1 MKTALISALS
11 TALLSLPA
19 QAAAPQAA
27 ATTPATTT
35 SISPAAKPDA
45 QPTAAPHAGHQ
56 HAHGHPQMPLP
67 ATDKAS
73 QEAMNAMTEA
83 KLTGLATYL
92 RALLNDESDEAALRK
107 SKLDLPTLDSLA
119 FLSER
124 YYPARAK
131 VLEFEAE
138 LARLKAAPQG
148 KAEAARA
155 RSLQQMI
162 GAHERFRGQFFQQVK
177 AENRALIDKHEPT
190 FVALVR
196 EQKVK
201 RAKIQAESVELVRKN
216 FDESL
221 MPRFIAYLSA
231 RAAKVSE
238 RQALATAKI
247 EEKQAIG
254 LSQLVSEYGRQK
266 MTARQAEK
274 ELPAARQ
281 RLKAAQTGGRSTSF
295 EERLIQHYES
305 QLTGFESF
313 KASFAQKNGAKLQ
326 AAIEANFDALMA
338 AYQRQA
344 SQPGGA
350 R

>member
-11 TALLSLPA
+11 TALLSLPT
-19 QAAAPQAA
+19 QAAAPQATA
-27 ATTPATTT
+27 PAPTAT
-35 SISPAAKPDA
+35 ISPAA
-45 QPTAAPHAGHQ
+45 QPADPHAGHQ
-56 HAHGHPQMPLP
+56 HAHGPSQTPLP

-83 KLTGLATYL
+83 KLTGLAAYL

-131 VLEFEAE
+131 ALEFEAE

-148 KAEAARA
+148 KAEATRA
-155 RSLQQMI
+155 RSLQQML

-177 AENRALIDKHEPT
+177 EENRALIDKHEPT

-196 EQKVK
+196 EQQAK
-201 RAKIQAESVELVRKN
+201 RAKIQAESVEQVRKN

-231 RAAKVSE
+231 RATRTPE

-254 LSQLVSEYGRQK
+254 LSMLVSEYGRQK

-295 EERLIQHYES
+295 EERLIQHYEA

-344 SQPGGA
+344 AQPGSA